1 MSLDT
6 GDKNY
11 IKTEFEG
18 MFSTFSQKLTDDV
31 QRQTGILKEHFEHK
45 LEMVAELVRGNPNRE
60 EVREIALIESRYV
73 VRDELNRTVV
83 PCIKEAVN
91 NSVNKAV
98 DIAVDRAV
106 SKAVDKAVDKAVNK
120 ALDKAVDGA
129 VDRSITRRV
138 IPYLN
143 DHERRIRKLEVVVA

>member
-6 GDKNY
+6 EDKNY

-18 MFSTFSQKLTDDV
+18 MFSTFSKKISEDMQH
-31 QRQTGILKEHFEHK
+31 QTGILKEHFEHK
-45 LEMVAELVRGNPNRE
+45 LEMVAELVRGYPSHD
-60 EVREIALIESRYV
+60 EVREIALIESRHV

-83 PCIKEAVN
+83 PCIKEAVDRA
-91 NSVNKAV
+91 VNKAVDIAVNKAVIKAV

-106 SKAVDKAVDKAVNK
+106 DK
-120 ALDKAVDGA
+120 
-129 VDRSITRRV
+129 SIAKRV
-138 IPYLN
+138 SPYLN